1 MSTMTRIACVA
12 IIATSLGCGSH
23 PPPPPGKTV
32 QTMDAAV
39 DAPPL
44 DQDLPRLAARG
55 VKLYEEVARAFE
67 AAGEDCVAAAAKLG
81 ALTKTYEDVVAAN
94 AKVLHEGRG
103 MQLKLALR
111 PYDAQFNA
119 AAKAVMSAKTLPA
132 CSQDPTFASAYNELV
147 GRSE

>member
-1 MSTMTRIACVA
+1 MTRIACVA
-12 IIATSLGCGSH
+12 ILATSLGCGSR
-23 PPPPPGKTV
+23 PPPSPSGGAV
-32 QTMDAAV
+32 QVADASV

-67 AAGEDCVAAAAKLG
+67 AAGEDCAAATAKLG
-81 ALTKTYEDVVAAN
+81 ALTKAYEDVVAAN

-119 AAKAVMSAKTLPA
+119 AAKAVMGAKTLPA
-132 CSQDPTFASAYNELV
+132 CSQDPAFARAFDELV
-147 GRSE
+147 GSPP